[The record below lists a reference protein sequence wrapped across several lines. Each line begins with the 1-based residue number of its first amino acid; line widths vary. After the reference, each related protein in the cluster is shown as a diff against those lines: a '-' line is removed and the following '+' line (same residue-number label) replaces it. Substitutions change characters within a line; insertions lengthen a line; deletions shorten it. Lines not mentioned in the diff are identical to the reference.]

1 MKEEFKYN
9 LYFAL
14 YKDKPF
20 VNRERFRNK
29 FKKEQ
34 GNYRYIKKLTLD
46 IEEYQH
52 KTYGQILPASDF
64 VEVKTR
70 QERKKKAKRKDKE
83 NMIGEENGNKK

>member
-29 FKKEQ
+29 FKK
-34 GNYRYIKKLTLD
+34 
-46 IEEYQH
+46 
-52 KTYGQILPASDF
+52 
-64 VEVKTR
+64 
-70 QERKKKAKRKDKE
+70 
-83 NMIGEENGNKK
+83 